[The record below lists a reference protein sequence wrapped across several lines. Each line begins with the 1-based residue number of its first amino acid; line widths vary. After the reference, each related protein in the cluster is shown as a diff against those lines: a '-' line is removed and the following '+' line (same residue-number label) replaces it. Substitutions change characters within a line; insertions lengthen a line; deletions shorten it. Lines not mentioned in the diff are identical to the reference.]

1 MRRSLA
7 VAGLL
12 ALAVLGT
19 GAGAVPG
26 GDDRA
31 AGRPV
36 VLAAASLTEVL
47 PRIVPEA
54 AYSFGSSNSLAEQI
68 RRGAP
73 FDVYLSASPL
83 YTQALFREGLARKP
97 VAFATN
103 SLVVIVPRSNPAR
116 IKTVFD
122 LAKRPKLR
130 LVVAGPKVPIGLY
143 TREVLKR
150 LGLLRVLKKTVSF
163 EPDVK
168 GIVGKVALGQADA
181 GFVYRTDVAPVA
193 DRTRAISIPARA
205 QPTVVYEL
213 AIATKPVDTEA
224 AQDFVISVL
233 GPDGRRLLRA
243 ARFGLP

>member
-1 MRRSLA
+1 MRASLA
-7 VAGLL
+7 VVAL
-12 ALAVLGT
+12 ALAAVFAF
-19 GAGAVPG
+19 GASALAQGE
-26 GDDRA
+26 RA
-31 AGRPV
+31 AAEPV

-47 PRIVPEA
+47 PRIEPDA
-54 AYSFGSSNSLAEQI
+54 SYSFGSSSALAEQI

-73 FDVYLSASPL
+73 FDVFLSASPI
-83 YTQALFREGLARKP
+83 YTQGLHREELVRRP

-116 IKTVFD
+116 IKNVFD
-122 LAKRPKLR
+122 LARRPDLK

-150 LGLLRVLKKTVSF
+150 LGLLRVLKKTVSL

-193 DRTRAISIPARA
+193 SRIRAIAIPARA

-213 AIATKPVDTEA
+213 AIAREPRDVEA

-233 GPDGRRLLRA
+233 GPDGRRALRA

>member
-1 MRRSLA
+1 M
-7 VAGLL
+7 
-12 ALAVLGT
+12 
-19 GAGAVPG
+19 
-26 GDDRA
+26 
-31 AGRPV
+31 
-36 VLAAASLTEVL
+36 L
-47 PRIVPEA
+47 PRIEPEA
-54 AYSFGSSNSLAEQI
+54 SYSFGSSNSLAEQI

-73 FDVYLSASPL
+73 FDVYLSASPI
-83 YTQALFREGLARKP
+83 YTQALYREGLARKP

-103 SLVVIVPRSNPAR
+103 SLVVIVPRSNPAK

-122 LAKRPKLR
+122 LARRPKLR

-150 LGLLRVLKKTVSF
+150 LGLLRVLKKTVSL

-193 DRTRAISIPARA
+193 SRARAIPIPAKA

-213 AIATKPVDTEA
+213 AIAAEPKDVEA
-224 AQDFVISVL
+224 AQDFVIAVL
-233 GPDGRRLLRA
+233 GPDGRRALRA